1 MFICTAPTSMVSI
14 TAAAQHQCSTNQE
27 IKKQQL
33 QPLPLLPE
41 FQVWLER
48 VHLKFLFPKGTFY
61 NYILDIRTRKMK
73 DTKRR

>member
-1 MFICTAPTSMVSI
+1 MQLLNTI
-14 TAAAQHQCSTNQE
+14 AAQIKKQ
-27 IKKQQL
+27 KKQQL
-33 QPLPLLPE
+33 QPLPLLPK